1 MGGAVKA
8 PGGVES
14 LLGSFDGDV
23 HILGGTFND
32 LGQEFSRRR
41 VDNTGKRKEWV
52 R

>member
-1 MGGAVKA
+1 MGGTVEA

-14 LLGSFDGDV
+14 LLSSLDGDV
-23 HILGGTFND
+23 HILGGTFDD

-41 VDNTGKRKEWV
+41 VDDTGKRKGWV